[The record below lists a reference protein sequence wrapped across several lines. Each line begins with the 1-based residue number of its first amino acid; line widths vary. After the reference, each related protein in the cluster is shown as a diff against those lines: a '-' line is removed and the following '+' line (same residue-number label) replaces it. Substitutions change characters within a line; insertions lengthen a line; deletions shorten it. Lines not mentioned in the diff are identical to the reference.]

1 MDSNNGSHSEALPW
15 KNHACTAL
23 YLYGCWYWKKYLN
36 YACHIRHNIIMYVQ
50 WNPHVGNQ
58 ADTSLLQPT
67 YTCTLRWHLFVGI
80 IFPQFWLERYYVS
93 AKFRDLQAKYVCMR
107 MSSVPLAHI
116 IHMKPSSKQTSCMLW
131 QTDWLPL
138 SRPSSWKACN
148 NILASKQSAAKLKRS
163 PD

>member
-67 YTCTLRWHLFVGI
+67 YTCTLSDYFLYCLIFSQVGPNTKFCTHELTLTYTCYCSMSNI
-80 IFPQFWLERYYVS
+80 IFYWPSAISIYKLQNLVLVKHSSQNQLNTLYWIMEVS
-93 AKFRDLQAKYVCMR
+93 YFLQR
-107 MSSVPLAHI
+107 SSCVHAI
-116 IHMKPSSKQTSCMLW
+116 M
-131 QTDWLPL
+131 
-138 SRPSSWKACN
+138 
-148 NILASKQSAAKLKRS
+148 
-163 PD
+163 

>member
-1 MDSNNGSHSEALPW
+1 MALILKLCRGRITHARHCICMDVDTERSTW
-15 KNHACTAL
+15 TMHAIS
-23 YLYGCWYWKKYLN
+23 G
-36 YACHIRHNIIMYVQ
+36 IIILLCIYVQ

-67 YTCTLRWHLFVGI
+67 YACTLRWFLLFVGI

-93 AKFRDLQAKYVCMR
+93 TKFRDLQAKYVCMR

-116 IHMKPSSKQTSCMLW
+116 IHMKPSSKQTSRMLW

>member
-1 MDSNNGSHSEALPW
+1 MALILKLCRGRITHARHCTCMDVDTERSTW
-15 KNHACTAL
+15 TMHAIS
-23 YLYGCWYWKKYLN
+23 G
-36 YACHIRHNIIMYVQ
+36 IILLCIYVQ